1 MMIFDRLSEAG
12 YKLTAPR
19 RHILDALRESETPLT
34 ALEVAARSGVSVA
47 STYRALALLTELGVV
62 SETGDTCAERGAH
75 GSYGSYGLSGESAAE
90 VDARGRRYAL
100 CTSTGHHHHF
110 TCRSCH
116 ATLDVSSPALEQALS
131 EIEQTTGARIER
143 HDITLAGL
151 CANCQLTGER
161 DMTHGV
167 RA

>member
-1 MMIFDRLSEAG
+1 MTIFDRLSAAG

-19 RHILDALRESETPLT
+19 RNILDALRASETPLT

-47 STYRALALLTELGVV
+47 STYRALALLAALGVV
-62 SETGDTCAERGAH
+62 SETTDPCVERMAH
-75 GSYGSYGLSGESAAE
+75 GAAGESAADA
-90 VDARGRRYAL
+90 DARGRRYAL

-110 TCRSCH
+110 TCRACH
-116 ATLDVSSPALEQALS
+116 ATLDVSSAALELALS

-151 CANCQLTGER
+151 CAACQLVGVHE
-161 DMTHGV
+161 MTHGE

>member
-1 MMIFDRLSEAG
+1 MTILDRLSEAG

-19 RHILDALRESETPLT
+19 RHILDVLRASETPLT

-62 SETGDTCAERGAH
+62 SETGDMCAERGAH
-75 GSYGSYGLSGESAAE
+75 GSQGSSGESASE

-143 HDITLAGL
+143 HDITLGGL
-151 CANCQLTGER
+151 CATCQLTGER